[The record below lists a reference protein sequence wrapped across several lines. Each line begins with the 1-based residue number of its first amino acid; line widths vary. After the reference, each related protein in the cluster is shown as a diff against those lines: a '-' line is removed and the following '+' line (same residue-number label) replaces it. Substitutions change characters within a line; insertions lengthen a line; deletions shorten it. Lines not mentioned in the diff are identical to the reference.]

1 MSLGFEKMIDLIS
14 KHVEMSKRF
23 RESGE
28 NNTILA
34 CLLESLTEFV
44 RDNVRVFSLS
54 DHIKQT
60 LRQVR
65 DCKAMKKSNQVRKS
79 ALRTKKS
86 GNVKTRLERRY
97 NKTWCEHVRTRFPKF
112 QCCNVFSIHEIVV
125 ASEYYLNQLS
135 KLQEEE
141 EVPFEKT
148 LIGMVESQ
156 LRYCLRCCLN
166 DEEEYEEE
174 EEVIEMENHTTT
186 ITPTKKNGGTI
197 SMISKS
203 GSMFYNEDDLAA
215 VVSRAL
221 YIVETK
227 RNTKEKEEYLD
238 ACTFLVKL
246 FSEPILYENARSGC
260 GSWGSIRRTIE
271 LTKRA
276 GISKH
281 KLLAP
286 FVRLGDMDAFFEWLR
301 SEQEITKQRILA
313 GTNVDSDQKKKK
325 KKRKRKRRSLSGR
338 RKKPS
343 SGLGGFSF
351 PKLRACSKNS
361 YRDDWICSM
370 CMCVLFLVFS
380 YPNNIKHTHTH
391 TGNKVV
397 KTVNV
402 GGEIACDFCG
412 NWYHLPC
419 LGLTP
424 AYALSVDTYK
434 CPNCSDFC

>member
-1 MSLGFEKMIDLIS
+1 M
-14 KHVEMSKRF
+14 H
-23 RESGE
+23 
-28 NNTILA
+28 
-34 CLLESLTEFV
+34 FV
-44 RDNVRVFSLS
+44 RGVRARKCERECQFYHSFIAREN
-54 DHIKQT
+54 HPN
-60 LRQVR
+60 
-65 DCKAMKKSNQVRKS
+65 SNTG
-79 ALRTKKS
+79 TKKS
-86 GNVKTRLERRY
+86 GNVKQRLERRY

-174 EEVIEMENHTTT
+174 EEVIEMENTTT

-271 LTKRA
+271 LIKRA
-276 GISKH
+276 EISKH

-286 FVRLGDMDAFFEWLR
+286 FIRLGDMDAFFEWLR
-301 SEQEITKQRILA
+301 SEQEITKQSILA
-313 GTNVDSDQKKKK
+313 GTNADSDQKKKK

-343 SGLGGFSF
+343 SGIGGFSF

-361 YRDDWICSM
+361 YRDDWICSI
-370 CMCVLFLVFS
+370 C
-380 YPNNIKHTHTH
+380 
-391 TGNKVV
+391 NKVV

-412 NWYHLPC
+412 NWYHLSC

-434 CPNCSDFC
+434 CPNCSDCC